1 MYLRFFPHF
10 ISDVVH
16 VEHEKKIILM
26 LYSDKVSII

>member
-10 ISDVVH
+10 ISYVVH
-16 VEHEKKIILM
+16 VELMKKIVIM